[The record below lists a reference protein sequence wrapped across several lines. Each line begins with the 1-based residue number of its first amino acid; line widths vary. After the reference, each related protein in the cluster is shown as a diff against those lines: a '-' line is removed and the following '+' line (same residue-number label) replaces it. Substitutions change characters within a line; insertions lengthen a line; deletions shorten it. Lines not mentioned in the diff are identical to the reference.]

1 MVLGLQIRPLGREF
15 VLRQVAFP
23 FSAFYQ
29 DFASN
34 IMLVSTFFTIIFVT
48 INHLYSTF
56 ASPIASEEGVAA
68 GQSLNLTHAL
78 AKRDYVPVDQLC
90 DEPEDWLS
98 RSCFSVLL
106 DQAYLDTCMYE
117 NLEWK
122 LGSCP
127 PGTMCMNTYS
137 PPPDVSPTII
147 CMIRPLGP
155 AGNPSGNPP
164 ANGQVGYQQVS
175 NVGNTAPVER
185 IVSVELEKAVRVGAV
200 SAFIEGT
207 YKISQSIF
215 TWIFILLTVANYKGN
230 DGNYLVA
237 PNAAMVGSL
246 RGTTAKVCNYN
257 VSNRD
262 CIPAGRYDL
271 QKGNYIDFTFGLG
284 GDQDVRFYYSIIA
297 S

>member
-1 MVLGLQIRPLGREF
+1 MNEDL
-15 VLRQVAFP
+15 
-23 FSAFYQ
+23 
-29 DFASN
+29 
-34 IMLVSTFFTIIFVT
+34 
-48 INHLYSTF
+48 
-56 ASPIASEEGVAA
+56 
-68 GQSLNLTHAL
+68 
-78 AKRDYVPVDQLC
+78 
-90 DEPEDWLS
+90 DETW
-98 RSCFSVLL
+98 
-106 DQAYLDTCMYE
+106 M
-117 NLEWK
+117 

-127 PGTMCMNTYS
+127 VGTICMNTFS
-137 PPPDVSPTII
+137 PPPEYDPTII
-147 CMIRPLGP
+147 CMIRPLAL

-164 ANGQVGYQQVS
+164 ANGQVGCQQVS
-175 NVGNTAPVER
+175 NAGNAAPVER
-185 IVSVELEKAVRVGAV
+185 MVSVELGKAVTAGAI
-200 SAFIEGT
+200 SAYIEGT

-215 TWIFILLTVANYKGN
+215 TWIFILLSVANYEGK

>member
-1 MVLGLQIRPLGREF
+1 MWAKWTYKYDPLGRGF
-15 VLRQVAFP
+15 VVRQVAFP

-29 DFASN
+29 YFTSN
-34 IMLVSTFFTIIFVT
+34 IMLVSTFFTTIFLT
-48 INHLYSTF
+48 INHLHSTI
-56 ASPIASEEGVAA
+56 ASPIVSEEGVVA

-78 AKRDYVPVDQLC
+78 AKREYVPVDQLC

-98 RSCFSVLL
+98 RSCFSAQG
-106 DQAYLDTCMYE
+106 DRAYVDTCMNE
-117 NLEWK
+117 DLDETWM
-122 LGSCP
+122 LGRCP
-127 PGTMCMNTYS
+127 VGTICMNTFS
-137 PPPDVSPTII
+137 PPPEYDPTII
-147 CMIRPLGP
+147 CMIRPLAL

-164 ANGQVGYQQVS
+164 ANGQVGCQQVS
-175 NVGNTAPVER
+175 NAGNGAPVER
-185 IVSVELEKAVRVGAV
+185 MVSVELGKAVTAGAI
-200 SAFIEGT
+200 SAYIE
-207 YKISQSIF
+207 
-215 TWIFILLTVANYKGN
+215 GN

-284 GDQDVRFYYSIIA
+284 GDQEVRFYYSIIA